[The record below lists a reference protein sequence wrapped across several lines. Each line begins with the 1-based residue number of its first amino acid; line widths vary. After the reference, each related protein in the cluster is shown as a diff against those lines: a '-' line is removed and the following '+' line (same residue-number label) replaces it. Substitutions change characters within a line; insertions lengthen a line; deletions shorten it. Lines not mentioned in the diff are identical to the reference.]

1 MKTIRFVMMLTVM
14 LIVAVSAN
22 AEKKGE
28 KTVIFSA
35 DLHCKSCVIKVEKN
49 IPFEKGVKGLKV
61 DMDSQTITITF
72 REDKNSIENLKKAIE
87 KLDIQVKS
95 VVNSAIP
102 EKKAISCYRDKN
114 DSEKQ

>member
-1 MKTIRFVMMLTVM
+1 MKTIRFVLMLAIM
-14 LIVAVSAN
+14 LVAAVSAN

-35 DLHCKSCVIKVEKN
+35 NLHCKSCVAKIEKN

-72 REDKNSIENLKKAIE
+72 KEDKNSVDNLKKAIE
-87 KLDIQVKS
+87 KLDIQVKGT
-95 VVNSAIP
+95 VDSALP
-102 EKKAISCYRDKN
+102 EKKTASCCGDKN
-114 DSEKQ
+114 CGKK